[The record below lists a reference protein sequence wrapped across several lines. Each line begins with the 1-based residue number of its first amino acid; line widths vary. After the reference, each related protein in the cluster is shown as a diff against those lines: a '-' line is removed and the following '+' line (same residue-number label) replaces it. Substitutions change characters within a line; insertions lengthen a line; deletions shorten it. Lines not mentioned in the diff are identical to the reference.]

1 MVDGRFWDENSEWV
15 QIKIVELILENDNLL
30 NAFRKIFLE
39 VRLEYFC
46 ARNVRDDEGAFF
58 RQKNQQ
64 KFWLLLYKK
73 CVMLSHQSTTNN
85 H

>member
-1 MVDGRFWDENSEWV
+1 V

-30 NAFRKIFLE
+30 NAFRKISLE

-64 KFWLLLYKK
+64 KF
-73 CVMLSHQSTTNN
+73 
-85 H
+85 

>member
-1 MVDGRFWDENSEWV
+1 V

-58 RQKNQQ
+58 RQKKSAKVLTSSVQ
-64 KFWLLLYKK
+64 KMCHAKP
-73 CVMLSHQSTTNN
+73 SIN
-85 H
+85 HK